1 MKSLILIFVTLI
13 ISSCSFDDK
22 TGLWKDASDIPKDN
36 QIDKSIV
43 NNKLQNQY
51 QDIFQENQVFNE
63 EINIKSSSFF
73 ELEAPL
79 ITDKWLQQYGTKTN
93 NISNFNYS
101 GNKTLLSKSPKLN
114 KLYSNKNIVFY
125 KNNLINFDQKG
136 KIFIYSLDLKKKTF
150 EYNFYK
156 KKFKNFKKEIF
167 FIVDKNI
174 LYVADNLGYLYA
186 INLNNY
192 TLIWAKNYGI
202 PFRSNIKIVNKQILL
217 ANQDNVIYSL
227 DLRSGVKNWEYQT
240 NLTFL
245 KSDFKNNFAI
255 DELNKNLFFLNTS
268 GEFYSINYGNK
279 NINWVLNFRNPSLA
293 GDTDLFLSQPIVKKN
308 DILIVSTEKAILG
321 YEALSGNKKWDFPSN
336 TLVKP
341 VLTTNFT
348 YIISKNN
355 LLICLEN
362 KVGNVLWSKNIY
374 KSLTNKI
381 SQKIGK
387 FHDFKIVNNE
397 LSVYTKKGYVLTY
410 NYKNGDFI
418 KAKKISKNGINSEI
432 VFLNESIFLIDNKS
446 KLLKLN

>member
-1 MKSLILIFVTLI
+1 MKNFILIFVVLI
-13 ISSCSFDDK
+13 ISSCSFDNK
-22 TGLWKDASDIPKDN
+22 TGIWRDASNTTLEKYEN
-36 QIDKSIV
+36 KSIEE
-43 NNKLQNQY
+43 NNSDNRY
-51 QDIFQENQVFNE
+51 E
-63 EINIKSSSFF
+63 EIFIKNETYDEEKKPLNNFK
-73 ELEAPL
+73 LKLDAP
-79 ITDKWLQQYGTKTN
+79 TKTN
-93 NISNFNYS
+93 DWTEQYGSKTNNKSNYLYTGYEKLF
-101 GNKTLLSKSPKLN
+101 SKSPKLN
-114 KLYSNKNIVFY
+114 KNSQNSNIVFY
-125 KNNLINFDQKG
+125 KNNLVTYDHKG
-136 KIFIYSLDLKKKTF
+136 KIFSYSIDSKKKLF
-150 EYNFYK
+150 EYDFYK

-167 FIVDKNI
+167 LTLNKNI
-174 LYVADNLGYLYA
+174 LIAADNLGYVYA
-186 INLNNY
+186 INLN
-192 TLIWAKNYGI
+192 TKVLIWAKNYGI
-202 PFRSNIKIVNKQILL
+202 PFRSNIKIVDGQILL

>member
-1 MKSLILIFVTLI
+1 MKNFILIFVVLI
-13 ISSCSFDDK
+13 ISSCSFDNK
-22 TGLWKDASDIPKDN
+22 TGIWRDASNTTLEKYEN
-36 QIDKSIV
+36 KSIEE
-43 NNKLQNQY
+43 NNSDNRY
-51 QDIFQENQVFNE
+51 E
-63 EINIKSSSFF
+63 EIFIKNETYDEEKKPLNNFK
-73 ELEAPL
+73 LKLDAP
-79 ITDKWLQQYGTKTN
+79 TKTN
-93 NISNFNYS
+93 DWTEQYGSKTNNKSNYLYTGYEKLF
-101 GNKTLLSKSPKLN
+101 SKSPKLN
-114 KLYSNKNIVFY
+114 KNSQNSNIVFY
-125 KNNLINFDQKG
+125 KNNLVTYNHKG
-136 KIFIYSLDLKKKTF
+136 KIFSYSIDSKKKLF
-150 EYNFYK
+150 EYDFYK

-167 FIVDKNI
+167 LTLNKNI
-174 LYVADNLGYLYA
+174 LIAADNLGYVYA
-186 INLNNY
+186 INLN
-192 TLIWAKNYGI
+192 TKVLIWAKNYGI
-202 PFRSNIKIVNKQILL
+202 PFRSNIKIVDGQILL